1 MKKKSK
7 ICIVRSM
14 YNSTFE
20 LFQSA
25 NRELEKNNITPAVI
39 KVPGAFEIPVMIA
52 RNIKKY
58 DGFIAVGCIIK
69 GETPN
74 FSLISNAIINGVM
87 KLSILHKKPIG
98 NAILT
103 CYSKDQAEERGHK
116 GQEAVKAV
124 LSVMDKKVY
133 GNVTK

>member
-1 MKKKSK
+1 MKKKLK

-25 NRELEKNNITPAVI
+25 NRELEKKNITASVI
-39 KVPGAFEIPVMIA
+39 KVPGAFEIPVIIA

-74 FSLISNAIINGVM
+74 FSLISNAIINGIM

-98 NAILT
+98 NAIIT
-103 CYSKDQAEERGHK
+103 CLNKDQAEKRADK
-116 GQEAVKAV
+116 GKEAAKAV
-124 LSVMDKKVY
+124 LEVLN
-133 GNVTK
+133 G

>member
-1 MKKKSK
+1 
-7 ICIVRSM
+7 M
-14 YNSTFE
+14 YNSTSE

-25 NRELEKNNITPAVI
+25 NRELEKKNITPSVI

-74 FSLISNAIINGVM
+74 FSLISNAIINGIM

-98 NAILT
+98 NAIIT
-103 CYSKDQAEERGHK
+103 CLNKDQAEKRADK
-116 GQEAVKAV
+116 GKEAAEAALEV
-124 LSVMDKKVY
+124 LN
-133 GNVTK
+133 G

>member
-1 MKKKSK
+1 MKKKLK

-25 NRELEKNNITPAVI
+25 NRELEKKNITASVI

-52 RNIKKY
+52 RKIKKY
-58 DGFIAVGCIIK
+58 DGFIAAGCIIK

-74 FSLISNAIINGVM
+74 FNLISNAIINGIM

-98 NAILT
+98 NAIIT
-103 CYSKDQAEERGHK
+103 CLNDDQAEKRADK
-116 GQEAVKAV
+116 GKEAAKAV
-124 LSVMDKKVY
+124 LEVLN
-133 GNVTK
+133 G

>member
-1 MKKKSK
+1 MKKKLK

-20 LFQSA
+20 LFQTA
-25 NRELEKNNITPAVI
+25 NRELEKKNITPSVI

-74 FSLISNAIINGVM
+74 FSLISNAIINGIM

-98 NAILT
+98 NAIIT
-103 CYSKDQAEERGHK
+103 CLNNDQAKKRADK
-116 GQEAVKAV
+116 GKEAAKAV
-124 LSVMDKKVY
+124 LEILEWKK
-133 GNVTK
+133 

>member
-1 MKKKSK
+1 MKKKLK

-14 YNSTFE
+14 YNTTFE

-25 NRELEKNNITPAVI
+25 NRELEKKNITVSVI
-39 KVPGAFEIPVMIA
+39 KVPGAFEIPVMIV

-74 FSLISNAIINGVM
+74 FTLISNAIINGIM

-98 NAILT
+98 NAIIT
-103 CYSKDQAEERGHK
+103 CLNKDQAEKRANK
-116 GQEAVKAV
+116 GKEAAEAV
-124 LSVMDKKVY
+124 LEILN
-133 GNVTK
+133 G

>member
-1 MKKKSK
+1 MKKKLK

-14 YNSTFE
+14 YNTTFE

-25 NRELEKNNITPAVI
+25 NRELEKKNITVSVI
-39 KVPGAFEIPVMIA
+39 KVPGAFEIPVMIV

-74 FSLISNAIINGVM
+74 FSLISNAIINGIM

-98 NAILT
+98 NAIIT
-103 CYSKDQAEERGHK
+103 CLNKDQAEKRANK
-116 GQEAVKAV
+116 GKEAAEAV
-124 LSVMDKKVY
+124 LEILN
-133 GNVTK
+133 G

>member
-1 MKKKSK
+1 MKKKLK

-25 NRELEKNNITPAVI
+25 NRELKKKNITASVI

-58 DGFIAVGCIIK
+58 DGFIAIGCIIK

-74 FSLISNAIINGVM
+74 FSLISNAIINGIM
-87 KLSILHKKPIG
+87 ELSILHKKPIG
-98 NAILT
+98 NAIIT
-103 CYSKDQAEERGHK
+103 CLNDEQAKKRIDK
-116 GQEAVKAV
+116 GKESVKAV
-124 LSVMDKKVY
+124 LEVLN
-133 GNVTK
+133 G

>member
-1 MKKKSK
+1 MKKKLK

-20 LFQSA
+20 LFQNA
-25 NRELEKNNITPAVI
+25 NRELEKKNITASVI

-74 FSLISNAIINGVM
+74 FTLISNAIINGIM

-98 NAILT
+98 NAIIT
-103 CYSKDQAEERGHK
+103 CLNDDQAEKRADK
-116 GQEAVKAV
+116 GKEAAKAV
-124 LSVMDKKVY
+124 LEVLN
-133 GNVTK
+133 G

>member
-1 MKKKSK
+1 MKKKLK

-25 NRELEKNNITPAVI
+25 NRELEKKNITPSVI

-58 DGFIAVGCIIK
+58 DGFIAIGCIIK

-74 FSLISNAIINGVM
+74 FSLISNTIINGIM
-87 KLSILHKKPIG
+87 ELSILHKKPIG
-98 NAILT
+98 NAIIT
-103 CYSKDQAEERGHK
+103 CLNDDQAEKRTDK
-116 GQEAVKAV
+116 GKEAAKAV
-124 LSVMDKKVY
+124 LEVLN
-133 GNVTK
+133 G

>member
-1 MKKKSK
+1 MKKKLK

-25 NRELEKNNITPAVI
+25 NRELEKKNITPSVI

-74 FSLISNAIINGVM
+74 FSLISNAIINGIM

-98 NAILT
+98 NAIIT
-103 CYSKDQAEERGHK
+103 CLNDDQAKKRSDK
-116 GQEAVKAV
+116 GKEAAKAV
-124 LSVMDKKVY
+124 LEVLN
-133 GNVTK
+133 G

>member
-1 MKKKSK
+1 MKKKLK
-7 ICIVRSM
+7 VCIVRSM

-25 NRELEKNNITPAVI
+25 NRELKKKKITASVI

-58 DGFIAVGCIIK
+58 DGFIAIGCIIK

-74 FSLISNAIINGVM
+74 FSLISNAIINGIM
-87 KLSILHKKPIG
+87 ELSILHKKPIG
-98 NAILT
+98 NAIIT
-103 CYSKDQAEERGHK
+103 CLNDEQAKKRIDK
-116 GQEAVKAV
+116 GKESVKAV
-124 LSVMDKKVY
+124 LEVLN
-133 GNVTK
+133 G

>member
-7 ICIVRSM
+7 ICIIRSM

-25 NRELEKNNITPAVI
+25 NREIEKKNITASVI

-74 FSLISNAIINGVM
+74 FSLISNAIINGIM

-98 NAILT
+98 NAIIT
-103 CYSKDQAEERGHK
+103 CLNKDQAEKRADK
-116 GQEAVKAV
+116 GKEAAEAVLEV
-124 LSVMDKKVY
+124 LN
-133 GNVTK
+133 G

>member
-1 MKKKSK
+1 MKKKLK

-20 LFQSA
+20 LFQNA
-25 NRELEKNNITPAVI
+25 NKELEKKNITVSVI

-74 FSLISNAIINGVM
+74 FSLISNAIINGIM

-98 NAILT
+98 NAIIT
-103 CYSKDQAEERGHK
+103 CLNKDQAEKRANK
-116 GQEAVKAV
+116 GREAAEAVLEV
-124 LSVMDKKVY
+124 LN
-133 GNVTK
+133 G

>member
-1 MKKKSK
+1 MKKKLK
-7 ICIVRSM
+7 VCIVRSM

-25 NRELEKNNITPAVI
+25 NRELEKKNITASVI

-58 DGFIAVGCIIK
+58 DGFIAIGCIIK

-74 FSLISNAIINGVM
+74 FSLISNAIINGIM
-87 KLSILHKKPIG
+87 ELSILHKKPIG
-98 NAILT
+98 NAIIT
-103 CYSKDQAEERGHK
+103 CLNDEQAKKRIDK
-116 GQEAVKAV
+116 GKESVKAV
-124 LSVMDKKVY
+124 LEVLN
-133 GNVTK
+133 G

>member
-1 MKKKSK
+1 MKKKLK

-25 NRELEKNNITPAVI
+25 NRELEKKNITASVI

-58 DGFIAVGCIIK
+58 DGFIAIGCIIK

-74 FSLISNAIINGVM
+74 FSLISNAIINGIM

-98 NAILT
+98 NAIIT
-103 CYSKDQAEERGHK
+103 CLNKDQAEKRANK
-116 GQEAVKAV
+116 GREAAEAVLEV
-124 LSVMDKKVY
+124 LN
-133 GNVTK
+133 G

>member
-1 MKKKSK
+1 MKKKLK

-25 NRELEKNNITPAVI
+25 NRELKKKNITISVI

-58 DGFIAVGCIIK
+58 DGFIAAGCIIK

-74 FSLISNAIINGVM
+74 FSLISNAIINGIM

-98 NAILT
+98 NAIIT
-103 CYSKDQAEERGHK
+103 CLNKDQAEKRADK
-116 GQEAVKAV
+116 GKEAAEAALEV
-124 LSVMDKKVY
+124 LN
-133 GNVTK
+133 G

>member
-1 MKKKSK
+1 MKKKLK

-25 NRELEKNNITPAVI
+25 NRELEKKNITASVI

-74 FSLISNAIINGVM
+74 FSLISNAIINGIM

-98 NAILT
+98 NAIIT
-103 CYSKDQAEERGHK
+103 CLNKDQAEKRADK
-116 GQEAVKAV
+116 GKEAAKAV
-124 LSVMDKKVY
+124 LEVLN
-133 GNVTK
+133 G

>member
-1 MKKKSK
+1 MKKKLK

-25 NRELEKNNITPAVI
+25 NRELEKKNITVSVI
-39 KVPGAFEIPVMIA
+39 KVPGAFEIPVMIV

-74 FSLISNAIINGVM
+74 FSLISNAIINGIM

-98 NAILT
+98 NAIIT
-103 CYSKDQAEERGHK
+103 CLNKDQAEKRANK
-116 GQEAVKAV
+116 GREAAEAVLEV
-124 LSVMDKKVY
+124 LN
-133 GNVTK
+133 G

>member
-1 MKKKSK
+1 MKKKLK

-25 NRELEKNNITPAVI
+25 NRELEKKNITVSVI
-39 KVPGAFEIPVMIA
+39 KVPGAFEIPVMIV

-74 FSLISNAIINGVM
+74 FTLISNAIINGIM

-98 NAILT
+98 NAIIT
-103 CYSKDQAEERGHK
+103 CLNKDQAEKRANK
-116 GQEAVKAV
+116 GREAAEAVLEV
-124 LSVMDKKVY
+124 LN
-133 GNVTK
+133 G

>member
-1 MKKKSK
+1 MKKKLK

-20 LFQSA
+20 LFQNA
-25 NRELEKNNITPAVI
+25 NRELEKKNITASVI

-74 FSLISNAIINGVM
+74 FSLISNAIINGIM

-98 NAILT
+98 NAIIT
-103 CYSKDQAEERGHK
+103 CLNDDQVKKRADK
-116 GQEAVKAV
+116 GKEAAKAV
-124 LSVMDKKVY
+124 LEVLN
-133 GNVTK
+133 G

>member
-1 MKKKSK
+1 MKKKLK
-7 ICIVRSM
+7 VCIVRSM

-25 NRELEKNNITPAVI
+25 NRELEKKNITASVI

-52 RNIKKY
+52 RKIKKY
-58 DGFIAVGCIIK
+58 DGFIAAGCIIK

-74 FSLISNAIINGVM
+74 FSLISNAIINGIM

-98 NAILT
+98 NAIIT
-103 CYSKDQAEERGHK
+103 CLNKDQAEKRADK
-116 GQEAVKAV
+116 GKEAAEAALEV
-124 LSVMDKKVY
+124 LN
-133 GNVTK
+133 G

>member
-1 MKKKSK
+1 MKKKLK
-7 ICIVRSM
+7 VCIVRSM

-25 NRELEKNNITPAVI
+25 NRELEKKNITPSVI

-74 FSLISNAIINGVM
+74 FSLISNAIINGIM

-98 NAILT
+98 NAIIT
-103 CYSKDQAEERGHK
+103 CLNKDQAEKRTDK
-116 GQEAVKAV
+116 GKEAAEAALEV
-124 LSVMDKKVY
+124 LN
-133 GNVTK
+133 G

>member
-1 MKKKSK
+1 MKKKLK

-25 NRELEKNNITPAVI
+25 NRELEKKNITASVI

-52 RNIKKY
+52 KNIKKY

-74 FSLISNAIINGVM
+74 FSLISNAIINGIM

-98 NAILT
+98 NAIIT
-103 CYSKDQAEERGHK
+103 CLNKDQAEKRADK
-116 GQEAVKAV
+116 GKEAAKAV
-124 LSVMDKKVY
+124 LEVLN
-133 GNVTK
+133 G

>member
-1 MKKKSK
+1 MKKKLK

-14 YNSTFE
+14 YNSTSE

-25 NRELEKNNITPAVI
+25 NRELEKKNITPSVI

-74 FSLISNAIINGVM
+74 FSLISNAIINGIM

-98 NAILT
+98 NAIIT
-103 CYSKDQAEERGHK
+103 CLNNDQAKKRADK
-116 GQEAVKAV
+116 GKEAAKAV
-124 LSVMDKKVY
+124 LEILEWKK
-133 GNVTK
+133 

>member
-1 MKKKSK
+1 MKKKLK

-14 YNSTFE
+14 YNTTFE

-25 NRELEKNNITPAVI
+25 NRELEKKNITVSVI

-58 DGFIAVGCIIK
+58 DGFIAAGCIIK

-74 FSLISNAIINGVM
+74 FSLISNAIINGIM

-98 NAILT
+98 NAIIT
-103 CYSKDQAEERGHK
+103 CLNKDQAEKRANK
-116 GQEAVKAV
+116 GKEAAEAV
-124 LSVMDKKVY
+124 LEILN
-133 GNVTK
+133 G

>member
-1 MKKKSK
+1 MKKKLK
-7 ICIVRSM
+7 ICIIRSM

-25 NRELEKNNITPAVI
+25 NRELEKKNITASVI

-74 FSLISNAIINGVM
+74 FSLISNAIINGIM

-98 NAILT
+98 NAIIT
-103 CYSKDQAEERGHK
+103 CLNDDQAKKRVDK
-116 GQEAVKAV
+116 GKEAAKAV
-124 LSVMDKKVY
+124 LEVLEWIK
-133 GNVTK
+133 